1 MALGGIVALKEA
13 GYRPGLDVMVGGLN
27 WSQQAVDRVLN
38 REMVVTYGGHFLL
51 GAWAMVVL
59 RDYKDGRDFAEEDV
73 RLQFPMGAF
82 DLPVAR
88 RFPDIGKVDWSR
100 VDFTRFSKTRNPA
113 LARYNFSPDAVL
125 GQLEAN
131 R

>member
-1 MALGGIVALKEA
+1 
-13 GYRPGLDVMVGGLN
+13 
-27 WSQQAVDRVLN
+27 
-38 REMVVTYGGHFLL
+38 
-51 GAWAMVVL
+51 MVVL

-88 RFPDIGKVDWSR
+88 RFPDIGKVDWRR
-100 VDFTRFSKTRNPA
+100 VDFTRFSKTRNPT

-125 GQLEAN
+125 GQLETN